1 MRGIFFNDDNLEH
14 IVGRIVLAVVNSAKR
29 YDHKYQ
35 KSVKFSVITGHNYDI
50 SPKVMEKIPQT
61 EIRYHNLHQTD
72 FVYRI
77 PRSQKYG
84 FQRGSVRTIC
94 LCKDLSRTVN
104 GVA

>member
-1 MRGIFFNDDNLEH
+1 MP
-14 IVGRIVLAVVNSAKR
+14 AVVNSAKR